1 MRRPFA
7 LFSVLLALLAAP
19 ALAGEYEPGT
29 VPPEPAAPATPS
41 GRVLHAGRG
50 GIQRAVDRAR
60 PGDTIR
66 LARRTYRGDV
76 EIRGASKRGVR
87 LAGAGARLRGT
98 ITVRDTGSV
107 TLRGLTA
114 RGVRL
119 DRVDRYTLD
128 GLRVSGSAG
137 AGIDVRRS
145 TGGAIRRVRAW
156 GNRGP
161 GIALRGAPAR
171 VRTVRTFIR
180 ESTVERNAVG
190 IALDGAGAVTVDRV
204 RVQRNAAGISATGAT
219 DLVVSDSVI
228 EPPER

>member
-1 MRRPFA
+1 VAGAVLAA
-7 LFSVLLALLAAP
+7 LVAAP
-19 ALAGEYEPGT
+19 APAGEYDPGT
-29 VPPEPAAPATPS
+29 VPPESVTRPKPS

-50 GIQRAVDRAR
+50 GLQRVVDRAR

-87 LAGAGARLRGT
+87 LLGDGARVRGT
-98 ITVRDTGSV
+98 IAVRDTGSV
-107 TLRGLTA
+107 TLRGIAA

-128 GLRVSGSAG
+128 GLRVSGSAA
-137 AGIDVRRS
+137 AGIDVRGS
-145 TGGAIRRVRAW
+145 VGGSIRRVRAW
-156 GNRGP
+156 DNRGP
-161 GIALRGAPAR
+161 GIALRRTPAR

-190 IALDGAGAVTVDRV
+190 LALDSAGAVTVTRV
-204 RVQRNAAGISATGAT
+204 RVQRNAAGIRATGAT
-219 DLVVSDSVI
+219 DLVVSDSVVD
-228 EPPER
+228 PPG